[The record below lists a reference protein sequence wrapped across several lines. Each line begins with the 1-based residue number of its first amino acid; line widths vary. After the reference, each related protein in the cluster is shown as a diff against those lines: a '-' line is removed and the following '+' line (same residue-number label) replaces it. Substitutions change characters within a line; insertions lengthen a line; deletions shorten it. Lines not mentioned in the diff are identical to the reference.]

1 MRRRDFI
8 AGLGGAAWALAARA
22 QQGERMRRIG
32 VLCESAR
39 ACKSPNLKQTG
50 EVNMTFYGFR

>member
-1 MRRRDFI
+1 MRRREFI
-8 AGLGGAAWALAARA
+8 AGLGGSVVCPLSARRSKANGCGALA
-22 QQGERMRRIG
+22 
-32 VLCESAR
+32 CWSAR